1 MNNKCG
7 SARNLNIEFSGK
19 STFKV
24 WIKHSYYL
32 ILFVSLWGSGELICL
47 GAKDTQYR

>member
-1 MNNKCG
+1 MSCVFFCQDKLDRAIINNKCG

-24 WIKHSYYL
+24 WKEKL
-32 ILFVSLWGSGELICL
+32 VAE
-47 GAKDTQYR
+47 T